1 MKKLRICL
9 GRFISVF
16 WKLSSYLHREYL
28 KSLFVCFGKNSY
40 LSHNCRG
47 TFHTISVGNDTY
59 IGANCVLSSAHGR
72 INIGNHVM
80 FGAGVHLH
88 GGNHVI
94 DRLGTFM
101 KDVQKNIGEDG
112 VMTIHDDVWI
122 GSNAIVLGG
131 GKNIEIGRGS
141 VIAAGA
147 VVTKDVPPY
156 AIVSGVPAKVR
167 RFRFEVDDILHHE
180 ETLYAEDEKFTRKE
194 LEKIFSASTTIND
207 IGR

>member
-1 MKKLRICL
+1 M
-9 GRFISVF
+9 
-16 WKLSSYLHREYL
+16 
-28 KSLFVCFGKNSY
+28 
-40 LSHNCRG
+40 
-47 TFHTISVGNDTY
+47 
-59 IGANCVLSSAHGR
+59 
-72 INIGNHVM
+72 M
-80 FGAGVHLH
+80 FGL
-88 GGNHVI
+88 
-94 DRLGTFM
+94 
-101 KDVQKNIGEDG
+101 E
-112 VMTIHDDVWI
+112 VMQ
-122 GSNAIVLGG
+122 SYLGG